1 MSINNIHLEPKLVG
15 SIEGEFYIPD
25 YQRGYRWKEEVEILL
40 NDINEIDAGQNYSLQ
55 PIVVKKIADAESKYE
70 LIDGQ
75 QRLTT
80 LYIILKY
87 IKEFLPKSQVKYSID
102 YQIRKDSRQFLESID
117 FNHTDIETKNI
128 DEYFINEAVKT
139 IIQWFGKQED
149 ESQTAVDISTKLNK
163 HIRVIWYEVEGDNS
177 NDSSVAL
184 FTRLNIG
191 RIPLTNAELVKA
203 LFLGRDNGIDERKQL
218 EIATQWDIIEKELHN
233 DSLWYFITNDKEKDF
248 PTRIELIFNLMANKE
263 YGDREKFFTFF
274 YFVKEMGYKEKQ
286 AIWTDIL
293 RYYQRLKE
301 WYENIDL
308 YHKIGYLVA
317 SNSET
322 LQSLISDSQ
331 GVTKTQFQ
339 NSLNQLIASSI
350 NFKKDYAELSYDS
363 RSDYGNIEKLLL
375 LFNVETVRQKNDE
388 TVRFPFDKHKREN
401 SWSLEHIHAQQS
413 EGLNTRDKWLEW
425 LNLHKQSLSDI
436 DAEKYQTLI
445 NQINKAIT
453 DDASGAEKLTGE
465 KFNELFDKVVAVL
478 SEEGS
483 VNYTHSLSNMAL
495 LGQSDNSA
503 LNNSTFDVKRN
514 KILQMDKDNDYI
526 PLCTRQVFLKYY
538 TPSANNQLH
547 FWGKADRDG
556 YIKAMNEILAGYLSL
571 IQKEIKL

>member
-1 MSINNIHLEPKLVG
+1 MSVNNIHLEPKLVG
-15 SIEGEFYIPD
+15 SIEGEFYVPA

-514 KILQMDKDNDYI
+514 KILQMDKNNDYI